1 MDYRDDIKTLN
12 AVYDKAKE
20 LYKHINID
28 DLRKELKELESET
41 VREDFWKDQSRVTEI
56 NLKISR
62 IKKRIDPWDSLL
74 KDISEE
80 RDMMEMALLESD
92 EDVLKEASLKIKSY
106 IKRFDDLE
114 TLELFTGEDD
124 LRNAIIIIH
133 PGAGGTESQDWA
145 LMLYR
150 MYLRWSEERGLGVE
164 VISYT
169 TGEEAGIKEAT
180 FLIKGDYVY
189 GLLKSER
196 GIHRLVRISPFDA
209 NKRRHTSFASVE
221 VIPEL
226 PEDIDVEIN
235 EIDLR
240 VDTFRAS
247 GAGGQHVNRTDS
259 AVRLTHLPTGLV
271 VQCQN
276 ERSQHKN
283 KAFAMKVLRSRL
295 YELRK
300 KEHDEKKAEK
310 LGEKKDISWGHQIRS
325 YVYQPYTLVKDHRTG
340 EETGSIGAVL
350 DGDLDRFINAYL
362 KSCMENKNT

>member
-12 AVYDKAKE
+12 AIYDKAHE
-20 LYKHINID
+20 LYSHINID
-28 DLRKELKELESET
+28 ILKKELKGLEAET
-41 VREDFWKDQSRVTEI
+41 IKEDFWKDQTRVTEI
-56 NLKISR
+56 NQKMSR
-62 IKKRIDPWDSLL
+62 LKKRIEPWESLL

-80 RDMMEMALLESD
+80 RDLMEMALSEFD
-92 EDVLKEASLKIKSY
+92 EDVLKEASLKVSSFK
-106 IKRFDDLE
+106 KRFDDLE

-124 LRNAIIIIH
+124 ARSAIIIIH

-150 MYLRWSEERGLGVE
+150 MYLRWAEEKGLGIE

-180 FLIKGDYVY
+180 VLIKGDYAY
-189 GLLKSER
+189 GLLRSER

-221 VIPEL
+221 IIPEL
-226 PEDIDVEIN
+226 PEDIDVAIN
-235 EIDLR
+235 EDTDLKI
-240 VDTFRAS
+240 DTFRAS

-259 AVRLTHLPTGLV
+259 AVRITHLPTGLV

-300 KEHDEKKAEK
+300 KEMEEKKAEK
-310 LGEKKDISWGHQIRS
+310 IGEKKDISWGNQIRS

-340 EETGSIGAVL
+340 EETGNIGAVL

-362 KSCMENKNT
+362 KSSM